1 MGKFFATEIADVASL
16 ILAIW
21 ITHLIHFQFETWHVL
36 TVCAVLILLHSL
48 EPFCRCLRSCVVS
61 CENITCIENCASF
74 LRQIVLMLSFAQPFI
89 LCVILLYHSSTN
101 NREYSNTVF
110 VSTIQL
116 YCMLS
121 TLSTQTHNH
130 SDDLSRHYISSNETS
145 LLTAQCEDIKISERA
160 SLIEVDVLFFVM
172 PFAICTS
179 LSTVIWVHLGH
190 ENILHESLT
199 WDESIDVRCMWYEL
213 AYACELFF
221 CLMAFVG
228 LVADGTAWY
237 TFYYAV
243 MASGLLLVLIANMAR
258 MQRPPEAE
266 FFIMFVVL
274 TACILILPNI
284 WFHVINIV
292 CTFSLVLSILLAVYV
307 ILVILMHL
315 SAKGEWLCSTVIA
328 FRSMSSL
335 CVGYLFIGVY
345 LAGKNKLC
353 F

>member
-1 MGKFFATEIADVASL
+1 ML
-16 ILAIW
+16 II
-21 ITHLIHFQFETWHVL
+21 
-36 TVCAVLILLHSL
+36 LHSL
-48 EPFCRCLRSCVVS
+48 EPFCRCLRSCVLS

-74 LRQIVLMLSFAQPFI
+74 ARQIVLLLSFAQPFI
-89 LCVILLYHSSTN
+89 LCIILLYHSSTH

-110 VSTIQL
+110 VSTVQL
-116 YCMLS
+116 YCL
-121 TLSTQTHNH
+121 LATQPQDPKNG
-130 SDDLSRHYISSNETS
+130 SSPQYIASNETS

-160 SLIEVDVLFFVM
+160 SLIEVDVLFFLM

-221 CLMAFVG
+221 CVMAFVG
-228 LVADGTAWY
+228 LMADGTACY

-243 MASGLLLVLIANMAR
+243 MAAGLLLVLIANMAR

-274 TACILILPNI
+274 TACILVLPNI

-292 CTFSLVLSILLAVYV
+292 CTFSLVLSIVLAVYV
-307 ILVILMHL
+307 ILVILMHI
-315 SAKGEWLCSTVIA
+315 SAKGEWLCSTVVA

-345 LAGKNKLC
+345 LTGKNKLC